1 MVCSEAAAPDGAA
14 WQTSLHL
21 PQVGEA
27 PVTTNAWL
35 IALNACLNVVQ
46 ALGIAYLAARYR
58 GPK

>member
-1 MVCSEAAAPDGAA
+1 MVRPEAATEVGAA

-21 PQVGEA
+21 AQVGQA

-58 GPK
+58 R